1 MLRPPTPLESMMLL
15 GCGSSGA
22 GTVLPPVA
30 GPLIWLDASRES
42 YANNDPVSQFTDWS
56 GNGNHFTASG
66 SARPTFKTNRINSL
80 PTVQADGVDDGML
93 LASLAAQTAWTLMYV
108 GRLISTA
115 GTQQNVLS
123 VDDYGPDG
131 TYILWQYDGGSAVV
145 VNASAGALNQCS
157 MSVGTALGYCLRGDA
172 TTGNIR
178 ASDNSGNSGAV
189 NYSKASAP
197 MRLFR
202 RGEGLYSSYEIAEL
216 LMYPSNLGTSDRT
229 TIWTYFN
236 TRYGTAIPATP

>member
-1 MLRPPTPLESMMLL
+1 MPAL
-15 GCGSSGA
+15 GNALGLPFARFRSSA
-22 GTVLPPVA
+22 LAPPVA
-30 GPLIWLDASRES
+30 GPDIWLDANQELF
-42 YANNDPVSQFTDWS
+42 ANNDPVGQFTDWS
-56 GNGNHFTASG
+56 GNGNHFTSSG
-66 SARPTFKTNRINSL
+66 TARPTFKTNRINGRPSVL
-80 PTVQADGVDDGML
+80 ADGVDDGL
-93 LASLAAQTAWTLMYV
+93 ILSSFASKSAWTVMYV

-178 ASDNSGNSGAV
+178 SSDNSGNSGSV

-202 RGEGLYSSYEIAEL
+202 RGDGLYSNYEIAEL

>member
-1 MLRPPTPLESMMLL
+1 MPFPVACYPKMSRP
-15 GCGSSGA
+15 GNGGGA
-22 GTVLPPVA
+22 ILPPVA
-30 GPLIWLDASRES
+30 GPLIWLDASQES
-42 YANNDPVSQFTDWS
+42 YANNDPVGQFTDWS

-93 LASLAAQTAWTLMYV
+93 LASLAAQPAWSLFYV
-108 GRLISTA
+108 GRLLADVVSNI
-115 GTQQNVLS
+115 LS
-123 VDDYGPDG
+123 VDEYDPDG
-131 TYILWQYDGGSAVV
+131 TYILWQYSGSGVAAI
-145 VNASAGALNQCS
+145 NASAGAVAQCS
-157 MSVGTALGYCLRGDA
+157 AAVNTVYSYALTGNA
-172 TTGNIR
+172 TTSTIR
-178 ASDNSGNSGAV
+178 TTDNTNGSTSANF
-189 NYSKASAP
+189 SKASAP

-202 RGEGLYSSYEIAEL
+202 RGDGLYCNYEIAEL